1 MFNIA
6 NVLHLFNNLVAE
18 KYSDCTR
25 DEPTPLDYET
35 ADQLMMVI
43 ELFMNSAQVLDGDS
57 LRIINIFD
65 WSRFC
70 LMHFFCFSRNLSI

>member
-6 NVLHLFNNLVAE
+6 NVLHLFNKLVTE

-25 DEPTPLDYET
+25 DET

-43 ELFMNSAQVLDGDS
+43 ELFMNSAEVLDGDS

-70 LMHFFCFSRNLSI
+70 LMHFFCFSRNPSI

>member
-6 NVLHLFNNLVAE
+6 NVLRLFNKLVAE
-18 KYSDCTR
+18 KYSDCTS
-25 DEPTPLDYET
+25 YET
-35 ADQLMMVI
+35 ADQLMIVI
-43 ELFMNSAQVLDGDS
+43 ELFMNSAEVLDGDS

-70 LMHFFCFSRNLSI
+70 LMHFFCFSRNPSI